1 MPKCLLVRLLTVSY
15 GVKKWGSYGSIQD
28 RLKVYEN
35 CIKVSKIDKSVQ
47 DYSMELHLVKLHSAE
62 LCSVEL
68 RSDSN
73 LQFHNPL
80 FRLKIGLKKSIAGM
94 GV

>member
-1 MPKCLLVRLLTVSY
+1 MLVRLLTGSY
-15 GVKKWGSYGSIQD
+15 GVKKWGWYGSVQD
-28 RLKVYEN
+28 RIKVYGN

-73 LQFHNPL
+73 LHFHNTL

>member
-1 MPKCLLVRLLTVSY
+1 MLVRLLTASY
-15 GVKKWGSYGSIQD
+15 GVKKWGSYGSVQD

-73 LQFHNPL
+73 LHFHNTL

>member
-1 MPKCLLVRLLTVSY
+1 MLVRLLTASY

>member
-1 MPKCLLVRLLTVSY
+1 MLVRLLTGSY
-15 GVKKWGSYGSIQD
+15 RVKKWGWYGSVQD
-28 RLKVYEN
+28 RIKVYGN
-35 CIKVSKIDKSVQ
+35 CKKVSKIDKSVQ

-62 LCSVEL
+62 LCSVEV

-73 LQFHNPL
+73 LHFHNTL

>member
-1 MPKCLLVRLLTVSY
+1 MLVRLLTGSY
-15 GVKKWGSYGSIQD
+15 RVKKWGWYGSVQD
-28 RLKVYEN
+28 RIKVYGN
-35 CIKVSKIDKSVQ
+35 CKKVSKIDKSVQ
-47 DYSMELHLVKLHSAE
+47 DYSMELH
-62 LCSVEL
+62 SVEM

-73 LQFHNPL
+73 LHFHNTL